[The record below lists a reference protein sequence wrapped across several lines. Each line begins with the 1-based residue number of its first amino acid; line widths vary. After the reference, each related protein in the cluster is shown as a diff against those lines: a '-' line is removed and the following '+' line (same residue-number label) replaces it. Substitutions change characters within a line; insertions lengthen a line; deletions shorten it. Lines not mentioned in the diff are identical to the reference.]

1 MPSRKQ
7 SQIEDETVTIAHISD
22 MHAGSS
28 YFIPN
33 LLSQT
38 VEEINRINPQ
48 VVVVTGDLTDSGFR
62 QEYKT
67 AKTFLDMIEC
77 ENKVIIP
84 GNHDSRNVGYIHF
97 EELFGLRNN
106 ILKIPGVTIVGLDS
120 SEPDLD
126 NGRIGRERYRWLE
139 EHFSITDGIKILA
152 LHHHLLPVPGTGR
165 ERNMVYDAG
174 DMLQVLVQA
183 GVDLILSGHKH
194 VPHVWQLEDLVF
206 VTAGTTASMRLRGKT
221 KPCYNVIMLE
231 KRRMRI
237 YRKYPFAG
245 QDLIVDLV
253 LGEKRQCKW
262 DRVKTELGV
271 TSDK

>member
-1 MPSRKQ
+1 MAQRKQ
-7 SQIEDETVTIAHISD
+7 SEIENEPVTIIHISD
-22 MHAGSS
+22 FHAGSA

-38 VEEINRINPQ
+38 VNEINRINPQ

-67 AKTFLDMIEC
+67 AKTFIDMIKC

-126 NGRIGRERYRWLE
+126 NGRIGRERYRWLG
-139 EHFSITDGIKILA
+139 EHFAITEGIKILA

-165 ERNMVYDAG
+165 ERNVVYDAG
-174 DMLQVLVQA
+174 DMLQVLIRA

-194 VPHVWQLEDLVF
+194 VPHVWRLEDLVV

-221 KPCYNVIMLE
+221 KPCYNVVKIE
-231 KRRMRI
+231 KKHMRI

-245 QDLIVDLV
+245 EELIVDLI
-253 LGEKRQCKW
+253 LNEKRQCKW
-262 DRVKTELGV
+262 DRVDSELGV
-271 TSDK
+271 TPNK